1 MGSFLS
7 SICSESDYISILKQ
21 IKTIENKF
29 NEINRKSTS
38 NIQYEEKFEELV
50 SKLKNPECTDV
61 YDTTEKA
68 KELLIKMRQN
78 GDNSLNNI
86 ETDIKELYIKIG
98 NFLTNTTIREKQKQI
113 IELKELEMRLLKEC
127 SELMKEYSKDKTFK
141 DPFMV
146 EVFSELNDFKKYILD
161 TKKIRSDSYFSE
173 IENSIKNIDPNDKES
188 FLPSSKKLKETEFNQ
203 NEKKLLKKK
212 NNNNSSEYKPLLKI
226 EQTLSS
232 KLGLNNK
239 QKKDRKLN
247 KSLEE
252 KFRNI
257 LENND
262 TEEIIYQKNK
272 TNFNNNQTEE
282 LFQKKKSSRKNIN
295 NNNQLENVFKN
306 KKNQET
312 DTTKLN
318 QINELSQRRR
328 TSAKKTENNNQF
340 ESLYKD
346 KKKEET
352 NVNQTEEL
360 WKRKRN
366 TETNV
371 NQVNDSVKKDTKS
384 NKEIKK
390 EITNSFKDILHL
402 LKENADEQTFDN
414 LVKMSQKIKP
424 SGKKISFQENNN
436 ETEVLPHKDN
446 VKFIKSSYKGKD
458 KYGDFKWEIEG
469 NTDPRTLYIF
479 NDDVNLH
486 KTSKKGK
493 GESSIRQYNKYGQ
506 YRKRPFSAGISI
518 SDKVPF
524 KDLTPKVK
532 KIIDSDIKEIKDL
545 VEQYNFKKI
554 KYTVKPSDGI
564 EPSIQKY
571 ILNELENI

>member
-78 GDNSLNNI
+78 GDNSLNSI

-113 IELKELEMRLLKEC
+113 IELKQLEMRLLKEC

-146 EVFSELNDFKKYILD
+146 EVFSELNDFKKYIVD

-173 IENSIKNIDPNDKES
+173 IENSIKNIDPNDES

-203 NEKKLLKKK
+203 NEKKLIKKK
-212 NNNNSSEYKPLLKI
+212 NNNNSSDYKPLLKI

-239 QKKDRKLN
+239 QKKETKKS

-252 KFRNI
+252 RLRNV

-262 TEEIIYQKNK
+262 TEEIIYKK
-272 TNFNNNQTEE
+272 KETNLNNNQTNE
-282 LFQKKKSSRKNIN
+282 LFKKKKSSPKDIYN
-295 NNNQLENVFKN
+295 NNNQLENIFKK
-306 KKNQET
+306 KKNQ
-312 DTTKLN
+312 DTNAIEFN

-340 ESLYKD
+340 ESLL
-346 KKKEET
+346 KKK
-352 NVNQTEEL
+352 
-360 WKRKRN
+360 KISDRN

-371 NQVNDSVKKDTKS
+371 NQMNDSVKKDTKS

-414 LVKMSQKIKP
+414 LVKMSKKIKP
-424 SGKKISFQENNN
+424 STRKISFQEKNND
-436 ETEVLPHKDN
+436 TQILPHKDN

-458 KYGDFKWEIEG
+458 KYGDFKWEIKE
-469 NTDPRTLYIF
+469 NIDPNTLYIF

-506 YRKRPFSAGISI
+506 FKKRPFSAGISI

-545 VEQYNFKKI
+545 VDQYNFKKI
-554 KYTVKPSDGI
+554 KYTVKPSDSI

>member
-29 NEINRKSTS
+29 NEINRKSTY

-68 KELLIKMRQN
+68 KELLVKMRQN
-78 GDNSLNNI
+78 GDSSLNSI

-98 NFLTNTTIREKQKQI
+98 NFLTNTTIREKQKKI
-113 IELKELEMRLLKEC
+113 IELKQLEMKLLKEC
-127 SELMKEYSKDKTFK
+127 SELMREYSKDKTFK

-188 FLPSSKKLKETEFNQ
+188 FLQSNKNLKQVISNQ
-203 NEKKLLKKK
+203 NEKKLQE

-239 QKKDRKLN
+239 PKKDTKLN

-252 KFRNI
+252 TFRNV

-262 TEEIIYQKNK
+262 TEEIIYKK
-272 TNFNNNQTEE
+272 KDTNLNNNQTQQ
-282 LFQKKKSSRKNIN
+282 LFQKKKSSRKYINN
-295 NNNQLENVFKN
+295 NNNQLENIFKN
-306 KKNQET
+306 KKNRET
-312 DTTKLN
+312 DATKLN
-318 QINELSQRRR
+318 QINELLR
-328 TSAKKTENNNQF
+328 KKKITDRNTENNNQLENIF
-340 ESLYKD
+340 
-346 KKKEET
+346 KKKKNQGT
-352 NVNQTEEL
+352 NINQT
-360 WKRKRN
+360 
-366 TETNV
+366 
-371 NQVNDSVKKDTKS
+371 NDSFKNKTKS

-390 EITNSFKDILHL
+390 EVTNSFKDIAHL
-402 LKENADEQTFDN
+402 LKENTDEQTFDD

-424 SGKKISFQENNN
+424 STRKISFKENNN

-506 YRKRPFSAGISI
+506 YKKRPFSAGISI

-532 KIIDSDIKEIKDL
+532 KIIDGDIKEIKDL
-545 VEQYNFKKI
+545 VDQHNFKKI
-554 KYTVKPSDGI
+554 KYTVKSSDSI